1 MKRRAVKHIFL
12 TLFLVMAVSC
22 SDKPPEEV
30 MREEQYESI
39 FMELA
44 ILNQTDTNF
53 IDDEERSELRNEIY
67 SKYNTDEERFRITHE
82 YYESRIPEQL
92 ERMER
97 ISLNLRAERDS
108 ISAVQKRYREAN
120 KENPDSLRQRLL
132 NR

>member
-1 MKRRAVKHIFL
+1 MKRQAVKHILL
-12 TLFLVMAVSC
+12 TLFLVMAMSC

-30 MREEQYESI
+30 LSEEQYENL

-44 ILNQTDTNF
+44 ILNQTDANL
-53 IDDEERSELRNEIY
+53 IDDEERIELRNDIY

-108 ISAVQKRYREAN
+108 ISAVQRRYREAN
-120 KENPDSLRQRLL
+120 KENADSLRQRLL